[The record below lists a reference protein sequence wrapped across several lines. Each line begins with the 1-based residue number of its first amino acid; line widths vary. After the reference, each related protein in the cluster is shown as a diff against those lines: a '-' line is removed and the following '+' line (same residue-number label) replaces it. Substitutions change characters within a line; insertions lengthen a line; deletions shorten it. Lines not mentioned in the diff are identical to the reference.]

1 MFHAFVYLYNFVLGY
16 GLYEDQ
22 GHHSSRPQEEHHPYE
37 KVRFYGC
44 LSSVFPRGVG
54 GGVVVISR
62 HFGKLFKRRRMLHK
76 EKKNKEKIRKGR
88 KKGTRE
94 TI

>member
-22 GHHSSRPQEEHHPYE
+22 GHHSSQPQEEYE

-44 LSSVFPRGVG
+44 LSIQYTISGHYCPHFFAIL
-54 GGVVVISR
+54 VIYKS
-62 HFGKLFKRRRMLHK
+62 KVKP
-76 EKKNKEKIRKGR
+76 
-88 KKGTRE
+88 
-94 TI
+94 